1 MATLANTGVSNQMAF
16 GQHGSA
22 YIDTATALT
31 PPLGKVIVAITFLDD
46 NTPTGLVAEDPNTIF
61 NTASAAHNESSATAE
76 EGTGG
81 LVLASQAFPK
91 GLTIYGRW
99 TSFTPSA
106 AGCIVYFGPAKSPVS
121 TS

>member
-1 MATLANTGVSNQMAF
+1 MAF

-22 YIDTATALT
+22 FITTTGTVT
-31 PPLGKVIVAITFLDD
+31 PPLGKVIVAITFLAA
-46 NTPTGLVAEDPNTIF
+46 NTPTGLVAEDPDTIINTVRP
-61 NTASAAHNESSATAE
+61 SHNESSATVI

-81 LVLASQAFPK
+81 EAVTGEFPT
-91 GLTIYGRW
+91 GLTIFGRW

>member
-1 MATLANTGVSNQMAF
+1 MAF

-22 YIDTATALT
+22 FIKSNSAVT
-31 PPLGKVIVAITFLDD
+31 PPLGKVIVAITFLEE

-61 NTASAAHNESSATAE
+61 NTASASHNESSATSE

-81 LVLASQAFPK
+81 EQLASQAFPA
-91 GLTIYGRW
+91 GMTIFGRW